1 MSISKIKCEMIS
13 YIDEMCVENGGWCYH
28 QVALEKLD
36 IVALADKITLL
47 VEFSELRIA
56 RQTLIEANKSTGDD
70 CLIHAIFGPGNDL
83 IAKQLE
89 DMNAE
94 MRLLASQYNDADLVE
109 VIG

>member
-13 YIDEMCVENGGWCYH
+13 CIDEMCAENGGWCYH

-36 IVALADKITLL
+36 IVALADKIALL

-56 RQTLIEANKSTGDD
+56 RQTLIEANKLTGDD

-83 IAKQLE
+83 VAKQLE

-94 MRLLASQYNDADLVE
+94 MRQLAARYNGTASVE
-109 VIG
+109 VVA